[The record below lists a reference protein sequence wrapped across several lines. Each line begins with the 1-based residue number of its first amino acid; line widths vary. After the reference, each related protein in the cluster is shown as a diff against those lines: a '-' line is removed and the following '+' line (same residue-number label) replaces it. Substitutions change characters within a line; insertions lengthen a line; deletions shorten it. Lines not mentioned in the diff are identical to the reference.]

1 MPARHAWRRVTR
13 LWTSPVRDLL
23 ADIERRLGDP
33 DALNLSLAH
42 KPMIISQA
50 TGTIISTLHFRRQDD
65 DVLKR
70 EAFRQAVSYIDV
82 ETSSQCNRR
91 CGYCPNATNDR
102 LSSNS
107 FMDDAV
113 FVPFVNNLRAIDYAR
128 DVHFVGFN
136 EPLMHKENLLGRLAL
151 TRRLL
156 PRAAI
161 TVYTNGDYLTP
172 EYLEHLI
179 AAGMSDMII
188 SVHLAPDKPYHEGEI
203 FDRINRVAQRLGTPI
218 TPLSYMKDTY
228 ITAQLIHPGAKII
241 IRQLD
246 YMRWGSNRASVLG
259 DIGPQIAARQSAC
272 VLPINQFILR
282 YDGYVDPCCTI
293 FSDTPSTRHY
303 SVGNVGDASSIF
315 DIYCGE
321 KAGRLAAQPVPHR
334 PQAIALRQMRG

>member
-1 MPARHAWRRVTR
+1 
-13 LWTSPVRDLL
+13 
-23 ADIERRLGDP
+23 
-33 DALNLSLAH
+33 
-42 KPMIISQA
+42 
-50 TGTIISTLHFRRQDD
+50 
-65 DVLKR
+65 
-70 EAFRQAVSYIDV
+70 
-82 ETSSQCNRR
+82 
-91 CGYCPNATNDR
+91 
-102 LSSNS
+102 
-107 FMDDAV
+107 MDDAV

-136 EPLMHKENLLGRLAL
+136 EPLMHRENLLGRLAL

-161 TVYTNGDYLTP
+161 TVYTNGDYLTA
-172 EYLEHLI
+172 EYLEQLI

-203 FDRINRVAQRLGTPI
+203 FERINRIAQRLATPI
-218 TPLSYMKDTY
+218 IPTSYMKDTY
-228 ITAQLIHPGAKII
+228 ITAQLVHAGAKII

-259 DIGPQIAARQSAC
+259 AIGPQIATRTSAC

-293 FSDTPSTRHY
+293 FSDTPSTRRY
-303 SVGNVGDASSIF
+303 SVGNVAGASSIF

-321 KAGRLAAQPVPHR
+321 
-334 PQAIALRQMRG
+334 ALVGWRRSLFHIGPKQSPCDKCADNCGHAMLNDHSLYEPWRHFVSLSPLSPALVA